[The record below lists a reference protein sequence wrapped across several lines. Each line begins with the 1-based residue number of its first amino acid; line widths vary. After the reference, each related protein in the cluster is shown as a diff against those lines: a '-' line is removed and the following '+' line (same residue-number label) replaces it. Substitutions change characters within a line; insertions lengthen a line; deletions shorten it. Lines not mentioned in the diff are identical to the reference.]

1 MSPWVEMAA
10 RGGGL
15 GALALPLGL
24 SLWMA
29 WEDLK
34 ARRIPNYLTG
44 GAALA
49 GLAFQGACHG
59 WPGLAD
65 GFLGLALG
73 FGLLIGPYR
82 LGFMGAGDV
91 KALAALGA
99 WLGPLGTLMLF
110 IYMTLAGGLM
120 ALATLWWQGRLW
132 SAFRRLWALLL
143 NLGLIWG
150 LKPEPETAPAGQ
162 DGLPYGVAM
171 AAGML
176 GLVIFGH

>member
-1 MSPWVEMAA
+1 LVSPWVEMAA
-10 RGGGL
+10 RGSGP

-49 GLAFQGACHG
+49 GLVFQGACCG

-73 FGLLIGPYR
+73 FGLLIVPYR
-82 LGFMGAGDV
+82 FGVMGAGDV

-99 WLGPLGTLMLF
+99 WLGPPGTFRLF
-110 IYMTLAGGLM
+110 VYMTLAGGLM
-120 ALATLWWQGRLW
+120 ALASLWWHGCLW
-132 SAFRRLWALLL
+132 SACRRLWALLL
-143 NLGLIWG
+143 NLGLTWG

-162 DGLPYGVAM
+162 YGLPYGAAM

-176 GLVIFGH
+176 GLVVF